1 MSGNFELFD
10 DFEQLGFI
18 EEFRK
23 RGKKLETSQIITLIS
38 GAGIGAILSAILVF
52 VNNSKRNQLDYIT
65 KERSEWRKSI
75 KLIIVDLLDGKNRK
89 SAVSRLKSQINP
101 YGFDMNVKYIN
112 EYYMKD
118 GHIWDL
124 LSDFDYSEEKSQKL
138 SQYLELLLK
147 YDWERSKNE
156 VGFSQTFLWNL
167 LRWGL
172 IFLNTIMLFW
182 TNTGNSLLNKI
193 MSVSEDAKNIIFNKL
208 TTFWFNTENSILRLS
223 ITFFFIT
230 CLFSQNYLIKH
241 LSKSNINSPKNVKI
255 LIIIFI
261 VVFLFPYLY
270 SLFLT
275 IILLVLYNLFEI
287 NLIIGIFPIIIIL
300 ITVSSELFFL
310 YQIFNID
317 FKYIS
322 QINRIEKSKTSLELE
337 YYKIY
342 NNNYK
347 LKQKI
352 LNMKYYITR
361 KDVNILEKKYKK
373 LRKKITKK
381 QDKENTHV

>member
-1 MSGNFELFD
+1 MLVELFKN
-10 DFEQLGFI
+10 FEQLGFI

-38 GAGIGAILSAILVF
+38 GAGLGAILSAILVF

-65 KERSEWRKSI
+65 KERSEWRKSL

-156 VGFSQTFLWNL
+156 VRINNNFLWNF

-172 IFLNTIMLFW
+172 IILNLIMLFW
-182 TNTGNSLLNKI
+182 AGNVNNELN
-193 MSVSEDAKNIIFNKL
+193 MY
-208 TTFWFNTENSILRLS
+208 LS
-223 ITFFFIT
+223 
-230 CLFSQNYLIKH
+230 LFSVILLFLQPSLIKL
-241 LSKSNINSPKNVKI
+241 LSKLNSDSPKEKTNLI
-255 LIIIFI
+255 LT
-261 VVFLFPYLY
+261 FLVGFVSPYLY
-270 SLFLT
+270 SLYLIF
-275 IILLVLYNLFEI
+275 ILLDFYNLFKLNFLVNI
-287 NLIIGIFPIIIIL
+287 FPLIFMLIII
-300 ITVSSELFFL
+300 SSELL
-310 YQIFNID
+310 LIYQIFNID
-317 FKYIS
+317 YKYIS
-322 QINRIEKSKTSLELE
+322 QIKKIEKNRTDLELK
-337 YYKIY
+337 YYEIY
-342 NNNYK
+342 NLNYR
-347 LKQKI
+347 LKQKLWDI
-352 LNMKYYITR
+352 KYNIT
-361 KDVNILEKKYKK
+361 KEDVNKLKKEQIKIRKK
-373 LRKKITKK
+373 LNKKLK
-381 QDKENTHV
+381 

>member
-1 MSGNFELFD
+1 MSGKFELFY

-101 YGFDMNVKYIN
+101 YGFDMNVKYNN

-182 TNTGNSLLNKI
+182 TNTGNSLLNKT
-193 MSVSEDAKNIIFNKL
+193 MSVSKDAKNIIFNKL
-208 TTFWFNTENSILRLS
+208 ITFWFNTENSILRLS
-223 ITFFFIT
+223 ITLFFIT
-230 CLFSQNYLIKH
+230 CLFSQNYLIKR
-241 LSKSNINSPKNVKI
+241 LSKSNINSPKNVKF

-261 VVFLFPYLY
+261 MMFLFPYLY

-361 KDVNILEKKYKK
+361 KDVNILEKKYTK

-381 QDKENTHV
+381 QDKEQTHV

>member
-261 VVFLFPYLY
+261 VVFLFPYY
-270 SLFLT
+270 
-275 IILLVLYNLFEI
+275 IH
-287 NLIIGIFPIIIIL
+287 
-300 ITVSSELFFL
+300 FF
-310 YQIFNID
+310 
-317 FKYIS
+317 
-322 QINRIEKSKTSLELE
+322 
-337 YYKIY
+337 
-342 NNNYK
+342 
-347 LKQKI
+347 
-352 LNMKYYITR
+352 
-361 KDVNILEKKYKK
+361 
-373 LRKKITKK
+373 
-381 QDKENTHV
+381 

>member
-1 MSGNFELFD
+1 MLVELFKN
-10 DFEQLGFI
+10 FEQLGFI

-38 GAGIGAILSAILVF
+38 GAGLGAILSAILVF

-65 KERSEWRKSI
+65 KERSEWRKSL

-208 TTFWFNTENSILRLS
+208 ITFWFNTENSILRLS
-223 ITFFFIT
+223 ITLFFIT
-230 CLFSQNYLIKH
+230 CLFSQNYLIKR

-255 LIIIFI
+255 LIVIFI
-261 VVFLFPYLY
+261 MVFLFPYLY

-361 KDVNILEKKYKK
+361 KDVNILEKKYTK

>member
-1 MSGNFELFD
+1 
-10 DFEQLGFI
+10 LGFI
-18 EEFRK
+18 KEFRE
-23 RGKKLETSQIITLIS
+23 RGEKLETSQIITLIS

-52 VNNSKRNQLDYIT
+52 ANNSKRNQLDYIT
-65 KERSEWRKSI
+65 KERSEWRKSL

-101 YGFDMNVKYIN
+101 YGFDTNVKYIN

-193 MSVSEDAKNIIFNKL
+193 MSVSEDAKNIIFYKL
-208 TTFWFNTENSILRLS
+208 ITFWFSTENSILRLS
-223 ITFFFIT
+223 ITLFFIT
-230 CLFSQNYLIKH
+230 CLFSQNYLIKR
-241 LSKSNINSPKNVKI
+241 LPKSNLNSPKNVRF
-255 LIIIFI
+255 LIMIFI
-261 VVFLFPYLY
+261 MVFLFPYLY

-275 IILLVLYNLFEI
+275 IILLAIFNLFEI

-317 FKYIS
+317 YKYIS
-322 QINRIEKSKTSLELE
+322 QIKKIEKNRTDLELK
-337 YYKIY
+337 YYEIY
-342 NNNYK
+342 NLNYR
-347 LKQKI
+347 LKQKLWDI
-352 LNMKYYITR
+352 KYNIT
-361 KDVNILEKKYKK
+361 KEDVNKLKKEQIKIRKK
-373 LRKKITKK
+373 LNKKLK
-381 QDKENTHV
+381 